1 MDIKNNFEN
10 DEENIILLT
19 DLDAALVGI
28 GERIGMPPVAVYDS
42 KRCVEILMEHYNMT
56 YEEALDY
63 FDFNI
68 CGAYLGEHTPMFI
81 RFPE

>member
-1 MDIKNNFEN
+1 MDIKNNFKN

-19 DLDAALVGI
+19 DLDAALIGI

-56 YEEALDY
+56 Y
-63 FDFNI
+63 
-68 CGAYLGEHTPMFI
+68 
-81 RFPE
+81 